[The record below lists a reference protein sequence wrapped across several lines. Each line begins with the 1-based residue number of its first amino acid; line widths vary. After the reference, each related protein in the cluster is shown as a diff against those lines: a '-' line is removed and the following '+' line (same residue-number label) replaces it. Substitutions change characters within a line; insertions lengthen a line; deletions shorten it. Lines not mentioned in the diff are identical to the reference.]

1 MKNAI
6 AVLLLLFGQTV
17 LAQSEDRDRLWRE
30 ARELINTWERYQAIA
45 LWDVKTEVDVIDDTV
60 NVVLSKFTDRVDSTA
75 GNLEGKLAFIAINC
89 QQKVGYPSFSV
100 VLPESGPR
108 FLDLEDWENVE
119 VTYRIGTDDAVTN
132 QWLWDGV
139 AFHYQPMFIDDGVV
153 NGISD
158 ASVFVA
164 ALVQNNSYVD
174 VTDRGIIDIDV
185 DDSGDDFVVVGEGDE
200 VVIYERPRF
209 VFRARYQQYG
219 TVTAIWYMDGLAKAA
234 DECMAALDA
243 P

>member
-1 MKNAI
+1 MRNITAI
-6 AVLLLLFGQTV
+6 LLLLVGQAV
-17 LAQSEDRDRLWRE
+17 SAQSGDRLLNEVRE
-30 ARELINTWERYQAIA
+30 TINSFERVMAISF
-45 LWDVKTEVDVIDDTV
+45 WDVKTDVDAIDDSV
-60 NVVLSKFTDRVDSTA
+60 HVVLSKFTDRVESTT
-75 GNLEGKLAFIAINC
+75 GNLEGLAFIAIDC

-100 VLPESGPR
+100 VLPESGSR
-108 FLDLEDWENVE
+108 YLDLEDWENVE

-139 AFHYQPMFIDDGVV
+139 AFQYQPMFIDDGIV

-158 ASVFVA
+158 ANVFVA

-174 VTDRGIIDIDV
+174 VTDRGITDILGDEYV
-185 DDSGDDFVVVGEGDE
+185 TVEEGDD

-219 TVTAIWYMDGLAKAA
+219 TVTAIWYMEGLAKAV
-234 DECMAALDA
+234 DECMAVFDL